1 MMTVD
6 EILKNRC
13 AVAAAKVEAPPSRS
27 ETETSEDRK
36 KRFEFSCEKK
46 YGKGEGAS
54 DGFRVKEEMERWG
67 GRLSAAPRGFS
78 GDVSGTRTVV
88 DSMNFD
94 RRLAAMDR
102 KAKKDAEALRTF
114 HDDFVE
120 FLMPRFV
127 KRFNSD
133 GSQTDWS
140 HEKVPT
146 PCLDRGEAAAI
157 AEFAKHSEWRKE
169 KGFKELVV
177 AALRHV
183 IRYGNFKD
191 EPISTEYRI
200 FKARLV
206 EAYHWF
212 YRYSERDEC
221 DEWWKRMF
229 DERKTKGEV
238 VIPKRGPSISLYR
251 YYG

>member
-1 MMTVD
+1 MMD
-6 EILKNRC
+6 ADQILAMNRKREPVP
-13 AVAAAKVEAPPSRS
+13 ALDA
-27 ETETSEDRK
+27 TTGGRK
-36 KRFEFSCEKK
+36 DIEFSVKK
-46 YGKGEGAS
+46 YRRREGAS
-54 DGFRVKEEMERWG
+54 EGFRRKDEVERWG

-78 GDVSGTRTVV
+78 GEESGTRSVIR
-88 DSMNFD
+88 SMNFD
-94 RRLAAMDR
+94 RWLAAMDR
-102 KAKKDAEALRTF
+102 KAKREAAASRSF
-114 HDDFVE
+114 HDVFVE
-120 FLMPRFV
+120 HLMPRFV

-140 HEKVPT
+140 HEKVPN

-157 AEFAKHSEWRKE
+157 ADFAKNYEWRKE
-169 KGFKELVV
+169 NGFKELVV

-206 EAYHWF
+206 EAYHRF
-212 YRYSERDEC
+212 YRFSERDER

-229 DERKTKGEV
+229 EERMMKEEK
-238 VIPKRGPSISLYR
+238 KS
-251 YYG
+251 